1 MTRQLR
7 IKLFMVVMISGCIA
21 IGSQRAVAI
30 EEIPYTVLEQSGE
43 FTLREYPEYIV
54 AETYVEG
61 PFEQVGSEGFRR
73 LAAYINGENRKK
85 HSIAMTAP
93 VNQEVLSEKMA
104 MTAPVSQ
111 EKSADTWRVTFVMP
125 KKYSIDTLPEPIDPR
140 VKIKQEPG
148 RLMATVRYSGTW
160 SRMYYEENKIRLQA
174 WIKEQGFKQI
184 GEPVWARYNPP
195 FMPWFLRRNEV
206 LIPIDPL

>member
-1 MTRQLR
+1 M
-7 IKLFMVVMISGCIA
+7 
-21 IGSQRAVAI
+21 AI

-43 FTLREYPEYIV
+43 FALREYPTYIV

-85 HSIAMTAP
+85 QSIAMTAP
-93 VNQEVLSEKMA
+93 VNQEVLSEKIA
-104 MTAPVSQ
+104 MTAPVNQ
-111 EKSADTWRVTFVMP
+111 EKSADTWRITFVMP
-125 KKYSIDTLPEPIDPR
+125 EKYSLDTLPEPIDPR
-140 VKIKQEPG
+140 VSIKQDPG

-160 SRMYYEENKIRLQA
+160 SRKRYEENKKRLQA
-174 WIKEQGFKQI
+174 WMKERGFKQT
-184 GEPVWARYNPP
+184 GEPVWARYDPP

-206 LIPIDPL
+206 LIPVDPL